1 MQAVPSSAVFSS
13 NAVLLTTLS
22 SSMQFFSF
30 FDVLPSAPTTTGMIL
45 MLVFHIILISLFSS
59 WYLSIFS
66 FSYVSRYSNIIYDT
80 TSLILF
86 HYNDIWFPCLDLSVR
101 LDHNIP
107 QNLHFFIFLLE
118 HVYTIFHFF

>member
-86 HYNDIWFPCLDLSVR
+86 HYNSIWFPCLDLSVR